1 MMNNA
6 ELTTKRGNTAISRQ
20 SMSRPMVKL
29 QKQGYFDNKR
39 VLDYG
44 CGKGFDVETLK
55 AQGFDI
61 TGYEPFASDKYLQVP
76 SGRFDIITN
85 NYVLNVIE
93 NVEERHNLIK
103 TMKEMSDFVVIT
115 VEPTKKA

>member
-1 MMNNA
+1 MMNNV

-44 CGKGFDVETLK
+44 CGKGLTL
-55 AQGFDI
+55 
-61 TGYEPFASDKYLQVP
+61 
-76 SGRFDIITN
+76 N
-85 NYVLNVIE
+85 NLN
-93 NVEERHNLIK
+93 R
-103 TMKEMSDFVVIT
+103 
-115 VEPTKKA
+115 